1 LVFNVI
7 DAHFRYSSG
16 HYAPWSLH
24 SIQNVSVTHGMFM
37 MLYRYSCFSINRT
50 RKVPQYN
57 WNIIDSE
64 VKQPYFISIL
74 PLSIIFHSILEM
86 FRLNSFFFIL
96 YYPLQ
101 NITTFLQVKKTQ
113 NQTYC
118 RLITI
123 TTQNQ
128 YGYYDNTSYYSSYN
142 T

>member
-24 SIQNVSVTHGMFM
+24 SIQNVSVTHAC
-37 MLYRYSCFSINRT
+37 LWCYTDTPVSPSIELA
-50 RKVPQYN
+50 KYH
-57 WNIIDSE
+57 NITE
-64 VKQPYFISIL
+64 VEQPYFISIL

-86 FRLNSFFFIL
+86 FRPNSFFFHFIL
-96 YYPLQ
+96 SLKKYY
-101 NITTFLQVKKTQ
+101 NFFTSKKKQ

>member
-24 SIQNVSVTHGMFM
+24 SIQNVSVTHAC
-37 MLYRYSCFSINRT
+37 LWCYTDTPVSPSIELA
-50 RKVPQYN
+50 KYH
-57 WNIIDSE
+57 NITEILLI
-64 VKQPYFISIL
+64 VKSNSHISYPFCLFLSFFIRFWKCSDRIV
-74 PLSIIFHSILEM
+74 
-86 FRLNSFFFIL
+86 FFFIL
-96 YYPLQ
+96 YYPLK

-113 NQTYC
+113 NQIYC

>member
-1 LVFNVI
+1 
-7 DAHFRYSSG
+7 
-16 HYAPWSLH
+16 
-24 SIQNVSVTHGMFM
+24 
-37 MLYRYSCFSINRT
+37 
-50 RKVPQYN
+50 
-57 WNIIDSE
+57 
-64 VKQPYFISIL
+64 L

-86 FRLNSFFFIL
+86 FRPNRFFFIL

>member
-1 LVFNVI
+1 MVFNVI

-86 FRLNSFFFIL
+86 FRPNSFFFHFIL
-96 YYPLQ
+96 SLKKYY
-101 NITTFLQVKKTQ
+101 NFFTSKKKQ